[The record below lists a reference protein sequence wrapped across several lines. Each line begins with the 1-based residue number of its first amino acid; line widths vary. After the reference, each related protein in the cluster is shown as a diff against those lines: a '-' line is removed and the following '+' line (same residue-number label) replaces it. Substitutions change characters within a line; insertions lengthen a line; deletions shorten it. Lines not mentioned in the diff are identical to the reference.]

1 MPSVCCQSKPG
12 PAALLRNEISLDIN
26 KGGGKMIFLQVVP
39 VDLTGLRLGRFCS
52 ALPDTQTSAG
62 DMSPQQRFSPA
73 LILGSTPKSGFDRA
87 SGARPG
93 SGQDQQPVTTY
104 SNRNSIRALEAIMF
118 NPTQIV
124 IQAFVEQLK
133 GKYSQIYGILEPA
146 YPDIISFVARLA
158 LENIAN
164 TDAAYHDMNHTI
176 MVTLVGQD
184 ILLGKHTSEGGVRPR
199 DWLHFMISLLC
210 HDIGYVRGVCRADR
224 NGYYVCSENGD
235 LVQISAGATDASLT
249 PYHVTRS
256 KLFVRERFGK
266 VSLAHIDTQEIEAN
280 IEHTR
285 FPVPEDEEYT
295 NTADYPSL
303 VRAADL
309 IGQLADIDYLR
320 KTSAL
325 FAEFRET
332 GASEKLGYQT
342 PDDLR
347 AAYPAFF
354 WKAVC
359 PYIGDALRYLR
370 VTQEGK
376 QWIANLYAHVFSEE
390 HRGAITGA

>member
-1 MPSVCCQSKPG
+1 
-12 PAALLRNEISLDIN
+12 
-26 KGGGKMIFLQVVP
+26 
-39 VDLTGLRLGRFCS
+39 
-52 ALPDTQTSAG
+52 
-62 DMSPQQRFSPA
+62 
-73 LILGSTPKSGFDRA
+73 
-87 SGARPG
+87 
-93 SGQDQQPVTTY
+93 
-104 SNRNSIRALEAIMF
+104 MF

-124 IQAFVEQLK
+124 IQAFVGELK
-133 GKYSQIYGILEPA
+133 DKYSQIYGVLEPA
-146 YPDIISFVARLA
+146 YPDIIGFVGRLA

-164 TDAAYHDMNHTI
+164 SDAAYHDMNHTI
-176 MVTLVGQD
+176 MVTSVGQE
-184 ILLGKHTSEGGVRPR
+184 ILLGKHTSEGGVTPR

-210 HDIGYVRGVCRADR
+210 HDIGYVRRVCRGDR
-224 NGYYVCSENGD
+224 NGHYVCNEDGD
-235 LVQISAGATDASLT
+235 LVAISAGATDASLT

-266 VSLAHIDTQEIEAN
+266 SLTHIDTREIEAN

-285 FPVPEDEEYT
+285 FPVPEDELQT
-295 NTADYPSL
+295 STADYPGL
-303 VRAADL
+303 LRAADL

-325 FAEFRET
+325 FAEFQET

-347 AAYPAFF
+347 AGYPAFF
-354 WKAVC
+354 WQAVR
-359 PYIGDALRYLR
+359 PYIGDALRYLQ

-390 HRGAITGA
+390 HRGAFGAH

>member
-1 MPSVCCQSKPG
+1 
-12 PAALLRNEISLDIN
+12 
-26 KGGGKMIFLQVVP
+26 
-39 VDLTGLRLGRFCS
+39 
-52 ALPDTQTSAG
+52 
-62 DMSPQQRFSPA
+62 
-73 LILGSTPKSGFDRA
+73 
-87 SGARPG
+87 
-93 SGQDQQPVTTY
+93 
-104 SNRNSIRALEAIMF
+104 MF

-133 GKYSQIYGILEPA
+133 GKYGQIYGILEPA
-146 YPDIISFVARLA
+146 YPDIIGFVGRLA

-164 TDAAYHDMNHTI
+164 SDAAYHDMNHTI

-184 ILLGKHTSEGGVRPR
+184 ILLGKHTIEGGVRPR

-210 HDIGYVRGVCRADR
+210 HDIGYVRGVCRGDR
-224 NGYYVCSENGD
+224 NGQYVCNENGD

-256 KLFVRERFGK
+256 KLFVRERFGR
-266 VSLAHIDTQEIEAN
+266 VSLTDIDTQEIEAN

-285 FPVPEDEEYT
+285 FPVPEGEEHT
-295 NTADYPSL
+295 NTTDYPGL
-303 VRAADL
+303 LRAADL

-332 GASEKLGYQT
+332 GASGKLGYQT

-347 AAYPAFF
+347 AAYPTFSGMLSAPISATHFGICGSRR
-354 WKAVC
+354 KASNGSPISMRTCSQKSTGEPLLVHC
-359 PYIGDALRYLR
+359 RVAQLAEAAGHQRRFDRVTTASGLPLTQNLRLHCSGLALR
-370 VTQEGK
+370 TTAEPT
-376 QWIANLYAHVFSEE
+376 N
-390 HRGAITGA
+390 